1 MIEIDFSAL
10 ARQCLNRRMATI
22 EVLRHEV
29 LTLVKA
35 RSEQKIKIHWQ
46 FSLENARTK
55 LNRHYE
61 KVQAENAKY
70 KAT

>member
-1 MIEIDFSAL
+1 MRITKSGHDP
-10 ARQCLNRRMATI
+10 
-22 EVLRHEV
+22 
-29 LTLVKA
+29 
-35 RSEQKIKIHWQ
+35 

-70 KAT
+70 KAI